1 MDHQGD
7 RLLSTLHRDWRLLL
21 LLLLPPLLVALAYQ
35 VRLPVE
41 VDVGALGDRAYLWAS
56 PLSERRYG
64 FNGDERLIEE
74 GISYRWT
81 KWVSWLRLP
90 DLGWDGPFEI
100 GLRLRSGRPSSEA
113 SGTFPPRI
121 SPHVEV
127 RANGVLVGS
136 FAAPDKWEV
145 KRFVVETFPGRPPD
159 LQVSIECTPTFSLG
173 SEDPRTLGV
182 QLDWVRLTPQEF
194 GPVPTLPPWRQLLFW
209 TAGTL
214 LLYLALRRPLGHRAF
229 WAGIA
234 CLLLVP
240 LGLVFFRLSITP
252 YATTF
257 FYVALALFLLL
268 HADFLWRGVRELLR
282 RARSLPF
289 FALLP
294 LGLLLILGA
303 YIRWAVDTVPHLG
316 PRPDAVLLIVFLTAA
331 ILYALSSWFEPLKGL
346 LARLD
351 ALLRGP
357 WLPPL
362 LLILLMAALTAY
374 ELAFIQEMQFIGH
387 ADYADNA
394 VVARNLL
401 AGRGFTVDY
410 AAQFYRFYPG
420 ISHPQETWPLLQP
433 VLIAPFFYFLG
444 DSPFAA
450 KLPNLLLQ
458 LALVFVLYLYG
469 TRFFDRR
476 VGLLAALLTVFNRF
490 TFRLIIFPTSD
501 LAFTLL
507 ALLALGQFFWA
518 NEREKTGRP
527 FFPSYVWAGIWA
539 GWMMLA
545 KPNGVLFVA
554 VALLWDLLRRW
565 RGRGWAGWWKAW
577 LSFILPAGLLF
588 APWILRNLFL
598 FGTPVYSTEQF
609 DAWVLKYQDWEEI
622 YRIYFHDLP
631 ERSWL
636 LRYGFDR
643 VFEAIGLEFRRWWL
657 YFSRD
662 AGSLLTL
669 LGSFLALGGA
679 LILRGRAARL
689 FSLVGAVFFLF
700 GTFICI
706 YWHVEE
712 RYFVPF
718 IPWLA
723 LLVARGLWWGH
734 DALAYR
740 RDEEGRLA
748 PTGFGWLGLLL
759 LVLACLHLT
768 ASLPQEAMA
777 KMEMDRGKAAAGT
790 RVWDARRADWVVQA
804 GPPQGKRA
812 EIQAFRWL
820 AEHSAP
826 DAVVMTR
833 VPWQFTYYSGR
844 RSVMIPQ
851 GGPEEARCIAEL
863 YGVDYLLM
871 EGDARTERPALQKA
885 LEKGG
890 SPWTFLHD
898 EGDVQIYTFRSQ
910 FQSRGLARVLELL
923 RSDCA
928 PILFGSNR

>member
-1 MDHQGD
+1 MPV
-7 RLLSTLHRDWRLLL
+7 LYRDWRLLL
-21 LLLLPPLLVALAYQ
+21 LFLLPPLLVALAYQ
-35 VRLPVE
+35 VRLPVT

-56 PLSERRYG
+56 PLSERRFG
-64 FNGDERLIEE
+64 FNGDERLVEE

-81 KWVSWLRLP
+81 KWVSWIRLP
-90 DLGWDGPFEI
+90 DLGWDGPFLLS
-100 GLRLRSGRPSSEA
+100 LRLRSGRPLPSAPSA
-113 SGTFPPRI
+113 FPGSAPPR
-121 SPHVEV
+121 VEV

-136 FAAPDKWEV
+136 FPAPNEWEV
-145 KRFVVETFPGRPPD
+145 REFSIDEFPGRPPD
-159 LQVSIECTPTFSLG
+159 LQVSVECTPTFSLG
-173 SEDPRTLGV
+173 AEDPRTLGV
-182 QLDWVRLTPQEF
+182 QLDWVRLAPQPA
-194 GPVPTLPPWRQLLFW
+194 GLVPTFPPWRPLLFW

-229 WAGIA
+229 WVGLSWAA
-234 CLLLVP
+234 LAA
-240 LGLVFFRLSITP
+240 LGLAFFRLYVTP
-252 YATTF
+252 YVLPAFYAT
-257 FYVALALFLLL
+257 LAFFLLL
-268 HADFLWRGVRELLR
+268 HTDYLWRGLRKLLR
-282 RARSLPF
+282 RAHSLPF
-289 FALLP
+289 YALLP
-294 LGLLLILGA
+294 AGLLLITGL
-303 YIRWAVDTVPHLG
+303 YIRWAVDMVPNLG
-316 PRPDAVLLIVFLTAA
+316 PRPDAILLVIFLAA
-331 ILYALSSWFEPLKGL
+331 ALLYALLSWFDPLKHL
-346 LARLD
+346 LARFD

-362 LLILLMAALTAY
+362 LLTLAVAGLTAY
-374 ELAFIQEMQFIGH
+374 ELTFIREMQFIGH

-401 AGRGFTVDY
+401 AGRGFAVDY

-433 VLIAPFFYFLG
+433 VLIAPSFRFLG

-458 LALVFVLYLYG
+458 LALVLVLYLYG
-469 TRFFDRR
+469 ARFFDRR
-476 VGLLAALLTVFNRF
+476 VGMLAALLAVFNRY

-501 LAFTLL
+501 LAFTLF

-518 NEREKTGRP
+518 AEREKEGRP
-527 FFPSYVWAGIWA
+527 FLLSYVWAGIWA
-539 GWMMLA
+539 GWMMLS
-545 KPNGVLFVA
+545 KPNGALFVA
-554 VALLWDLLRRW
+554 VALLWDLVRRW
-565 RGRGWAGWWKAW
+565 RERRWAGWWKAW
-577 LSFILPAGLLF
+577 LSFLLPAGLLF
-588 APWILRNLFL
+588 APWVLRNLFL

-609 DAWVLKYQDWEEI
+609 DAWILKYQDWEEI

-643 VFEAIGLEFRRWWL
+643 VFEAMGLEFRRWWL

-679 LILRGRAARL
+679 LTLRGRAARL

-700 GTFICI
+700 GAFICT

-723 LLVARGLWWGH
+723 LLASRGLWWGH

-740 RDEEGRLA
+740 RDEEGRPT

-759 LVLACLHLT
+759 VVLASLHLT
-768 ASLPQEAMA
+768 ASFPQEAAA
-777 KMEMDRGKAAAGT
+777 KMEMDRGPAVPET
-790 RVWDARRADWVVQA
+790 QVWDASRGEWVVEA

-812 EIQAFRWL
+812 EIRAYRWL

-833 VPWQFTYYSGR
+833 VPWQATYYSGR

-851 GGPEEARCIAEL
+851 GGPEETRCIAEL

-871 EGDARTERPALQKA
+871 EGDARSKRPALQQA
-885 LEKGG
+885 LQRGG
-890 SPWTFLHD
+890 GPWTLLYD
-898 EGDVQIYTFRSQ
+898 EGEVQIYTFTSQ
-910 FQSRGLARVLELL
+910 LQGQGMARILELF
-923 RSDCA
+923 RSDCG
-928 PILFGSNR
+928 PILFGGGR